1 MKKTTIV
8 YIFFLLHV
16 LTTPMFLQA
25 QDKATITVTIKSLKA
40 TSTDACNGKMDF
52 YAKIHIGEKVKN
64 FPVREGNNLQEL
76 NWRFVATTDKDVIT
90 PTIEIWD
97 DDDSFCGG
105 GDDAVSISGSINK
118 VRKTLNT
125 SESQNLEYSSIG
137 TSSRNGSEIGQI
149 TYSISIVPIK
159 TKTQLL
165 SQQSWK
171 KIRVETATATTLSIW
186 KPSLPPPPGIS
197 ACKRDDEYAFSFKG
211 HYEKNEGPSKCT
223 ATAPQVIATGNWVFK
238 SNETQIQLTTTES
251 HTPILYKVAKLD
263 ETTLWLI
270 IEDTY
275 EGITTYTRIT
285 YGH

>member
-1 MKKTTIV
+1 MKKTTV
-8 YIFFLLHV
+8 VFKFFMLHV
-16 LTTPMFLQA
+16 LTTPLFLQA
-25 QDKATITVTIKSLKA
+25 QDKATVTVTIKSLKA

-52 YAKIHIGEKVKN
+52 YAKIRIGEKVKD

-76 NWRFVATTDKDVIT
+76 NWQFVATTEKAVII
-90 PTIEIWD
+90 PLIEIWD

-105 GDDAVSISGSINK
+105 GDDEVSTSGSSNR
-118 VRKTLNT
+118 VRKTLST
-125 SESQNLEYSSIG
+125 SEYQNLDYSSNG
-137 TSSRNGSEIGQI
+137 TASRNGGEIGQI

-159 TKTQLL
+159 SKTQLL
-165 SQQSWK
+165 TQRSWK
-171 KIRVETATATTLSIW
+171 KIKVETATATTFSIW
-186 KPSLPPPPGIS
+186 KPSLPPPPGIP

-211 HYEKNEGPSKCT
+211 HYEKNEGPGKCT
-223 ATAPQVIATGNWVFK
+223 ATAPQIIATGNWVFK

-251 HTPILYKVAKLD
+251 PTPILYKVAKLD

-270 IEDTY
+270 IEDAY